1 MIQACK
7 APSIL
12 ECVIVFKK
20 LVVSEKVR
28 PRPVFVSGHSRVR
41 TSSGNGNMQHF
52 DDYILV
58 YTQRVWS
65 AVMSLD
71 HYFQIRYDPIITLD
85 PVGSGDV
92 TSAT

>member
-12 ECVIVFKK
+12 ECVIVSKQ
-20 LVVSEKVR
+20 LVVSDKVR

-41 TSSGNGNMQHF
+41 TSGGNGNIQHF
-52 DDYILV
+52 NDYILV

-92 TSAT
+92 TAAT